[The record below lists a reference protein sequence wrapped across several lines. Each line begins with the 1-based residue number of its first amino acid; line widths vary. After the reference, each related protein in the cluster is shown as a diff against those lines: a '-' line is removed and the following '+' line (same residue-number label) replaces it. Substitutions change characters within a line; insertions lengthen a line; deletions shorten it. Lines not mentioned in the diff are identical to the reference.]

1 MELHELTDRLFRL
14 HAKLI
19 IAFLLIGLAA
29 GLALQLGRSSRYQA
43 NTQLVVGA
51 ADPQSAQNAAVLAD
65 TAHAIATGPQLV
77 DRAISAAGVTRD
89 ETAVAGAVS
98 VQTLGS
104 SGVVTLSVTDPDPRV
119 AVALANSLAAGV
131 VSTRAALA
139 HNGLVSPVQ
148 GLNQQEA
155 SIRTQI
161 RQINTQIADLTA
173 QLGNIPYIGQAPIVA
188 RVTSLEARLTSL
200 QDQATQ
206 IAVQRDQLAAQ
217 QGPEPAVLDRASSA
231 ASTGGRGLVEP
242 VLGALLGLVVGIA
255 AAAVWEMTR
264 PSMVGAAAISRAI
277 GTPLLGEMSTPPDSW
292 TLAALPD
299 AGSYIELAA
308 DSRHVQ
314 EVRFAVLD
322 PNGGRRARMRMLEG
336 PLHRLRFNRSRT
348 AKQPQPT
355 EVAPNGR
362 SAELNPVSADENS
375 PRTGLVVA
383 IPRILKVADIDAVT
397 NFVWISGWSLLGV
410 IVFPAKRK
418 AATFTGRGFRPADAR
433 RDDSVSQDMEV

>member
-1 MELHELTDRLFRL
+1 MELRELADRIFRL

-29 GLALQLGRSSRYQA
+29 GIALQLRQSSRYQA

-51 ADPQSAQNAAVLAD
+51 ADPNSAQTAAVLAD
-65 TAHAIATGPQLV
+65 TAHGIATGPVLV

-89 ETAVAGAVS
+89 EAAVAGAVS

-104 SGVVTLSVTDPDPRV
+104 SGIVMLSVTDPDPRV

-131 VSTRAALA
+131 VSTRAALV
-139 HNGLVSPVQ
+139 HNGLASSIQ

-161 RQINTQIADLTA
+161 KQVNTQIADLTA
-173 QLGNIPYIGQAPIVA
+173 QLVNTPYLGQAPIVA
-188 RVTSLEARLTSL
+188 RLTSLEARLTSL

-206 IAVQRDQLAAQ
+206 IAVQRNQLAAQ
-217 QGPEPAVLDRASSA
+217 QEPEPAVLDTASSA
-231 ASTGGRGLVEP
+231 VSTGGRSLVDP

-255 AAAVWEMTR
+255 AAALWEMTR
-264 PSMVGAAAISRAI
+264 PSMVGAGAISRAI

-308 DSRHVQ
+308 DSRQVQ

-336 PLHRLRFNRSRT
+336 PLHRLRFNRSRI
-348 AKQPQPT
+348 AKQPA

-362 SAELNPVSADENS
+362 SAELNPASADENS

-397 NFVWISGWSLLGV
+397 NFVWISGWTLLGV
-410 IVFPAKRK
+410 IVFPTKRK
-418 AATFTGRGFRPADAR
+418 AAAFTDRGFRPANAR
-433 RDDSVSQDMEV
+433 RDDPASQDMEVQA